1 MSRLSTMSA
10 AALRAVFSP
19 EAEDSLII
27 LITIYNPSNH
37 SEVLYRICDN
47 FMPDPLDPT
56 KALRLS
62 TTTDD
67 QVFYGVQLADNTE
80 FTFLPIEV
88 TLPNEDETQSPRC
101 SLTMH
106 DVTQYLIPFIRNS
119 LTGPA
124 PIKLELVLASAPD
137 TVEASFTG
145 LMITNISYNAN
156 TVTADLTAV
165 NYDREPFPKH
175 SMSPLYFPGL
185 F

>member
-19 EAEDSLII
+19 EAEDDLII
-27 LITIYNPSNH
+27 LITIYNPKNH
-37 SEVLYRICDN
+37 LEVLYRICDN
-47 FMPDPLDPT
+47 SMPDPADPS

-62 TTTDD
+62 STTDD
-67 QVFYGVQLADNTE
+67 HVFYGVRLADNTE
-80 FTFLPIEV
+80 FTFLPIQV
-88 TLPNEDETQSPRC
+88 TLPNEDESQSPRC

-106 DVTQYLIPFIRNS
+106 DVTQYLTPFIREK

-124 PIKLELVLASAPD
+124 PVKLDLVLTSSPD
-137 TVEASFTG
+137 TVEASFSG

-175 SMSPLYFPGL
+175 SLSPLYFPGL